1 MPCQLHTITK
11 PNKDATLSDGRG
23 KIVESYSSE
32 RRLKTGDFKEREVN
46 ERATQKSVIFVK
58 I

>member
-32 RRLKTGDFKEREVN
+32 RRLKIGDLNREKLMSEQHKKVL
-46 ERATQKSVIFVK
+46 SL
-58 I
+58 